1 MIKINNLVKIKN
13 NKLRVVGILSQITFI
28 IFVLGYCFIKKSTEQ
43 IPNITL
49 AVGIFLYIICNL
61 TTKEKKLI
69 GEILLIISIIVEI
82 VFDVIRLATGLNNQI
97 CINVIL
103 DIVFNI
109 GFFIFTNTILIK
121 YSWKY
126 NYILITIMLLV
137 GIANSLLIY
146 LQGNCSIIV
155 ALKYVSVLFTIPY
168 FYCKGK
174 EEKEMKEKNKRNIA
188 IIVGI
193 VMFIIVISGIKLYN
207 SQFDIFNNMYKKN
220 NDTAKLVYNLNKNNR
235 KFIEKV
241 DKLLDN
247 EINNY
252 IDNYKNDKITFE
264 ELESQVNS
272 CSEYK
277 DYKEKINTIKEQKE
291 KLKEADELF
300 NNKEYNK
307 ALAIYQEL
315 DGKYGDLKQ
324 KQKQVE
330 QEIEKNNLKTKQLE
344 EIKNSIKVSKVWTD
358 EPNSAGGVDLYIN
371 WQNVSDKV
379 IKYAYFTIQPY
390 NSVNDAVYC
399 SIRHYSEFTAQADN
413 GPYSKGEGTTG
424 TNYYWENAW
433 YNYSIKNVKLKSA
446 RVEYMDG
453 SELEIPE
460 EYIEY
465 IK

>member
-43 IPNITL
+43 IQNITL

-168 FYCKGK
+168 FYYNKKNKIEEENFEMKSKKSKEIIIIAILTVFIIAEIICLFAIKSTSSK
-174 EEKEMKEKNKRNIA
+174 EEKIVYDIVYQKQGEFKNPST
-188 IIVGI
+188 V
-193 VMFIIVISGIKLYN
+193 
-207 SQFDIFNNMYKKN
+207 
-220 NDTAKLVYNLNKNNR
+220 
-235 KFIEKV
+235 
-241 DKLLDN
+241 
-247 EINNY
+247 
-252 IDNYKNDKITFE
+252 KIT
-264 ELESQVNS
+264 
-272 CSEYK
+272 
-277 DYKEKINTIKEQKE
+277 DATI
-291 KLKEADELF
+291 
-300 NNKEYNK
+300 Y
-307 ALAIYQEL
+307 
-315 DGKYGDLKQ
+315 DGKYIILQMGGNNSFGAFVKDTYYIKDNTLYTKDNNYTIA
-324 KQKQVE
+324 K
-330 QEIEKNNLKTKQLE
+330 EIIEKCFECEKNNSGNILKLNE
-344 EIKNSIKVSKVWTD
+344 NSINKINSK
-358 EPNSAGGVDLYIN
+358 
-371 WQNVSDKV
+371 
-379 IKYAYFTIQPY
+379 
-390 NSVNDAVYC
+390 
-399 SIRHYSEFTAQADN
+399 
-413 GPYSKGEGTTG
+413 
-424 TNYYWENAW
+424 
-433 YNYSIKNVKLKSA
+433 
-446 RVEYMDG
+446 
-453 SELEIPE
+453 LEKR
-460 EYIEY
+460 Y
-465 IK
+465 K